1 MDTNITTFISLPL
14 FCNFGTKYTPSSI
27 AQMKLIYKM
36 LAISPALCCL
46 EFLNYSLLEQLKMGL
61 N

>member
-1 MDTNITTFISLPL
+1 MDTNIATLISLPL

-27 AQMKLIYKM
+27 AQMKLIYKI

-46 EFLNYSLLEQLKMGL
+46 
-61 N
+61 